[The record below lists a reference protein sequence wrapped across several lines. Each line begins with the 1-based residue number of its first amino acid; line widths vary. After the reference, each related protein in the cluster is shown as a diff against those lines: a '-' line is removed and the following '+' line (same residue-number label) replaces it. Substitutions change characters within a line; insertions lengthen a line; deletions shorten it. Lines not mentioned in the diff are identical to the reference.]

1 MNNIAH
7 HVVTHTRWTRPEAN
21 IDTARQKST
30 VKSTYTIISI
40 PSFIV
45 LTDHFV
51 FYWLSFLTK
60 LYWLKYHNEHLLAEE
75 RFFIINIGVDKLFET
90 HLLEKV
96 WSGNYCR
103 TLSSRDCRHPEI
115 WLRRTESMQKN
126 AAFTR

>member
-1 MNNIAH
+1 M
-7 HVVTHTRWTRPEAN
+7 N
-21 IDTARQKST
+21 ID
-30 VKSTYTIISI
+30 
-40 PSFIV
+40 
-45 LTDHFV
+45 
-51 FYWLSFLTK
+51 
-60 LYWLKYHNEHLLAEE
+60 LLAEE
-75 RFFIINIGVDKLFET
+75 RFFIINIGVDKLIET